1 MNIFKTVSVLSLT
14 PTKMT
19 FFGKDVLIY
28 FSKKEKKTFYI
39 KIRSKDN
46 K

>member
-14 PTKMT
+14 LTKMT

-28 FSKKEKKTFYI
+28 FSKKEKKNILY
-39 KIRSKDN
+39 KN
-46 K
+46 